1 MIQRHYHF
9 YILILSLLLLAS
21 GGFLVWAWLTQA
33 RLSVLVLGGLFSLF
47 LLYRLWQASSFLP
60 NQVKLFLSSIL
71 NKDMSSRFPQTRD
84 KELQQMYRNMN
95 YIMHTYS
102 QNVTDLET
110 KKIYY
115 DRILRIMTHEL
126 RNSLT
131 PIISVS
137 EDMLYNAYSSEETQE
152 AVQVIHG
159 QCMSIKLFLDSYH
172 ELTHLRKPILTAVS
186 VPQMLGHVQQLYPD
200 FSLTIQCADAMTL
213 QCDESLI
220 RQILVNLVKNAREA
234 SATAVTITATAPNGI
249 PRITVADNGTGIPEE
264 LREEIFLPFYTSKE
278 SGSGIG
284 LALSRQIMNL
294 HGGTLT
300 CLAHEK
306 KGALFILEFLR

>member
-1 MIQRHYHF
+1 MIQRHYHL
-9 YILILSLLLLAS
+9 YVLVLSLLLLAS

-33 RLSVLVLGGLFSLF
+33 RLSVLVLGFLLSLF

-60 NQVKLFLSSIL
+60 SQVKVFLSSML
-71 NKDMSSRFPQTRD
+71 NRDMSSRFPQTGD
-84 KELQQMYRNMN
+84 KELQQMYRDMN
-95 YIMHTYS
+95 YIMQTYS
-102 QNVTDLET
+102 QSVTDLET

-137 EDMLYNAYSSEETQE
+137 EDMLTNAYSPEETQE
-152 AVQVIHG
+152 AVEVIHG
-159 QCMSIKLFLDSYH
+159 QCVSIKQFLDSYQ
-172 ELTHLRKPILTAVS
+172 ELTHLPKPVLASVNVS
-186 VPQMLGHVQQLYPD
+186 GMLSHVQQLYPD
-200 FSLTIQCADAMTL
+200 FPLTIQCAEAMTI

-234 SATAVTITATAPNGI
+234 SATEVVITASAPNGI
-249 PRITVADNGTGIPEE
+249 PRITVADNGMGIPEDK
-264 LREEIFLPFYTSKE
+264 REEIFLPFYTSKE
-278 SGSGIG
+278 TGSGIG

-300 CLAHEK
+300 CSAHEK
-306 KGALFILEFLR
+306 TGTLFILEF

>member
-1 MIQRHYHF
+1 MIQRHYHL
-9 YILILSLLLLAS
+9 YVLVLSLLLLAS

-33 RLSVLVLGGLFSLF
+33 RLSVLVLGFLLSLF

-60 NQVKLFLSSIL
+60 SQVKIFLSSML
-71 NKDMSSRFPQTRD
+71 NRDMSSRFPQTGD
-84 KELQQMYRNMN
+84 KELQQMYRDMN
-95 YIMHTYS
+95 YIMQTYS
-102 QNVTDLET
+102 QSVTDLET
-110 KKIYY
+110 KNIYY

-137 EDMLYNAYSSEETQE
+137 EDMLTNAYSTEENQE
-152 AVQVIHG
+152 AVEVIHG
-159 QCMSIKLFLDSYH
+159 QCVSIKQFLDSYQ
-172 ELTHLRKPILTAVS
+172 ELTHLPKPVLASVNVS
-186 VPQMLGHVQQLYPD
+186 GMLYHVQQLYPD
-200 FSLTIQCADAMTL
+200 FPLTIQCAEAMTI

-234 SATAVTITATAPNGI
+234 SATEVVITASAPNGI
-249 PRITVADNGTGIPEE
+249 PRITVADNGMGIPEDK
-264 LREEIFLPFYTSKE
+264 REEIFLPFYTSKE
-278 SGSGIG
+278 TGSGIG

-300 CLAHEK
+300 CSAHEK
-306 KGALFILEFLR
+306 TGTLFILEF

>member
-1 MIQRHYHF
+1 MIQRHYHL
-9 YILILSLLLLAS
+9 YVLVLSLLLLAS

-33 RLSVLVLGGLFSLF
+33 RLSVLVLGFLLSLF

-60 NQVKLFLSSIL
+60 SQVKIFLSSML
-71 NKDMSSRFPQTRD
+71 NKDMSSRFPQTGD
-84 KELQQMYRNMN
+84 KELQQMYRDMN
-95 YIMHTYS
+95 YIMQTYS
-102 QNVTDLET
+102 QSVTDLET
-110 KKIYY
+110 KNIYY

-137 EDMLYNAYSSEETQE
+137 EDMLTNAYSPEETQE
-152 AVQVIHG
+152 AVEVIHG
-159 QCMSIKLFLDSYH
+159 QCVSIKQFLDSYQ
-172 ELTHLRKPILTAVS
+172 ELTHLPKPVLASVNVS
-186 VPQMLGHVQQLYPD
+186 GMLCHVQQLYPD
-200 FSLTIQCADAMTL
+200 FPLTIQCAEAMTI

-234 SATAVTITATAPNGI
+234 SATEVVITASAPNGI
-249 PRITVADNGTGIPEE
+249 PRITVADNGMGIPEDK
-264 LREEIFLPFYTSKE
+264 REEIFLPFYTSKE
-278 SGSGIG
+278 TGSGIG

-300 CLAHEK
+300 CSAHEK
-306 KGALFILEFLR
+306 TGTLFILEF

>member
-1 MIQRHYHF
+1 MIQRHYHL
-9 YILILSLLLLAS
+9 YVLVLSLLLLAS

-33 RLSVLVLGGLFSLF
+33 RLSVLVLGFLLSLF

-60 NQVKLFLSSIL
+60 SQVKIFLSSML
-71 NKDMSSRFPQTRD
+71 NRDMSSRFPQTGD
-84 KELQQMYRNMN
+84 KELQQMYRDMN
-95 YIMHTYS
+95 YIMQTYS
-102 QNVTDLET
+102 QSVTDLET
-110 KKIYY
+110 KNIYY

-137 EDMLYNAYSSEETQE
+137 EDMLTNAYSTEENQE
-152 AVQVIHG
+152 AVEVIHG
-159 QCMSIKLFLDSYH
+159 QCVSIKQFLDSYQ
-172 ELTHLRKPILTAVS
+172 ELTHLPKPVLASVNVS
-186 VPQMLGHVQQLYPD
+186 CMLYHVQQLYPD
-200 FSLTIQCADAMTL
+200 FPLTIQCAEAMTI

-234 SATAVTITATAPNGI
+234 SATEVVITASAPNGI
-249 PRITVADNGTGIPEE
+249 PRITVADNGMGIPEDK
-264 LREEIFLPFYTSKE
+264 REEIFLPFYTSKE
-278 SGSGIG
+278 TGSGIG

-300 CLAHEK
+300 CSAHEK
-306 KGALFILEFLR
+306 TGTLFILEF

>member
-1 MIQRHYHF
+1 MIQRHYHL
-9 YILILSLLLLAS
+9 YVLVLSLLLLAS

-33 RLSVLVLGGLFSLF
+33 RLSVLVLGFLLSLF

-71 NKDMSSRFPQTRD
+71 NKDMSSHFPQTGD
-84 KELQQMYRNMN
+84 KELQQMYRDMN
-95 YIMHTYS
+95 YIMQTYS
-102 QNVTDLET
+102 QSVTDLET
-110 KKIYY
+110 KNIYY

-137 EDMLYNAYSSEETQE
+137 EDMLTNAYSPEETQE
-152 AVQVIHG
+152 AVEVIHG
-159 QCMSIKLFLDSYH
+159 QCVSIKQFLDSYQ
-172 ELTHLRKPILTAVS
+172 ELTHLPKPVLASVNVS
-186 VPQMLGHVQQLYPD
+186 GMLCHVQQLYPD
-200 FSLTIQCADAMTL
+200 FPLTIQCAEAMTI

-234 SATAVTITATAPNGI
+234 SATEVVITASAPNGI
-249 PRITVADNGTGIPEE
+249 PRITVADNGMGIPEDK
-264 LREEIFLPFYTSKE
+264 REEIFLPFYTSKE
-278 SGSGIG
+278 TGSGIG

-300 CLAHEK
+300 CSAHEK
-306 KGALFILEFLR
+306 TGTLFILEF

>member
-1 MIQRHYHF
+1 MIQRHYHL
-9 YILILSLLLLAS
+9 YVLVLSLLLLAS

-33 RLSVLVLGGLFSLF
+33 RLSVLVLGFLLSLF

-60 NQVKLFLSSIL
+60 SQVKIFLSSML
-71 NKDMSSRFPQTRD
+71 NRDMSSRFPQTGD
-84 KELQQMYRNMN
+84 KELQQMYRDMN
-95 YIMHTYS
+95 YIMQTYS
-102 QNVTDLET
+102 QSVTDLET
-110 KKIYY
+110 KNIYY

-137 EDMLYNAYSSEETQE
+137 EDMLTNAYSPEETQE
-152 AVQVIHG
+152 AVEVIHG
-159 QCMSIKLFLDSYH
+159 QCVSIKQFLDSYQ
-172 ELTHLRKPILTAVS
+172 ELTHLPKPVLAPVNVS
-186 VPQMLGHVQQLYPD
+186 GMLSHVQQLYPD
-200 FSLTIQCADAMTL
+200 FPLTIQCAEAMTI

-234 SATAVTITATAPNGI
+234 SATEVVITASAPNGI
-249 PRITVADNGTGIPEE
+249 PRITVADNGMGIPEDK
-264 LREEIFLPFYTSKE
+264 REEIFLPFYTSKE
-278 SGSGIG
+278 TGSGIG

-300 CLAHEK
+300 CSAHEK
-306 KGALFILEFLR
+306 TGTLFILEF